1 MASTKKALIE
11 LVQWCKI
18 LLPIHVELSSHRREC
33 EGGGVEGLLSLGR
46 ISARLLEFRGGNG
59 ITEASPQLLSPRG
72 NPPTHGE
79 KVPRALN
86 PFLLPQLKTSAK
98 YIRVLCEL
106 EPINLLFDKIQSL
119 C

>member
-1 MASTKKALIE
+1 MK
-11 LVQWCKI
+11 
-18 LLPIHVELSSHRREC
+18 
-33 EGGGVEGLLSLGR
+33 GLLSLGR
-46 ISARLLEFRGGNG
+46 NSARLLEFRGGNG
-59 ITEASPQLLSPRG
+59 ITEEFPQLLSPRG

-79 KVPRALN
+79 KVPRALS

-106 EPINLLFDKIQSL
+106 VPINLLSDKIQSL

>member
-1 MASTKKALIE
+1 MK
-11 LVQWCKI
+11 
-18 LLPIHVELSSHRREC
+18 
-33 EGGGVEGLLSLGR
+33 GLLSLGR
-46 ISARLLEFRGGNG
+46 NSARLLEFSGGNG
-59 ITEASPQLLSPRG
+59 ITKEFPQLLNPRG

-79 KVPRALN
+79 KVPRALS

-106 EPINLLFDKIQSL
+106 VPINLLFDKIQSL